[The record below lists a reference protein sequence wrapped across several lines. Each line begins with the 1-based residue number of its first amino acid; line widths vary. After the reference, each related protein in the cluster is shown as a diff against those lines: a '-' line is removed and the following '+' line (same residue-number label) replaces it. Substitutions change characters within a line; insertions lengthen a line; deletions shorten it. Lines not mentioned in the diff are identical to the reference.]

1 MFGEVISS
9 LILTF
14 SNLTI
19 FRYMGREEIKEIV
32 GMKLFSFC
40 NFRFNWNKLWNSFWK
55 IRRERSS
62 SIRLVINLP
71 QVNAPEGNHQSRF
84 LPSCSYHFFK
94 YQSSFGFSKMNNSL
108 KYSIITDTNSDPEVM
123 INELTLSFLISI
135 FQMLNIIFCTCYNY

>member
-84 LPSCSYHFFK
+84 LPSCSITSLNTSLHLDSLK
-94 YQSSFGFSKMNNSL
+94 WIIPL
-108 KYSIITDTNSDPEVM
+108 KYSIITDTNSDPRVM

-135 FQMLNIIFCTCYNY
+135 FQMLNIIFCYNY